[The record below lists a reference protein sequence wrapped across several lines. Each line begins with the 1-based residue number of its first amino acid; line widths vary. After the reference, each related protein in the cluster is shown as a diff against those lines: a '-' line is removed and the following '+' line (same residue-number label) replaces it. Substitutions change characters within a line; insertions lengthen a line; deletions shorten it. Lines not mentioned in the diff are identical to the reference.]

1 VTGVTTESRHNSA
14 INKTNMENKYN
25 VILTIT
31 KQTSMPQRTRTTT
44 RKVSEIRRV
53 FNHLRDNMRE
63 GDVISVPMANDTK
76 VASMRSQL
84 GEYRR
89 EEKLTDTLG
98 YKTQVVKENGGLQLY
113 IGRIPIGKM
122 RNAAAPHSK
131 NPAPQSKADEFSLVP
146 VPVLPRLPRLPM
158 PSGPSLPPL
167 PQPSGS
173 GVQA

>member
-1 VTGVTTESRHNSA
+1 
-14 INKTNMENKYN
+14 MENKYN

-31 KQTSMPQRTRTTT
+31 KQKSMPPRTRTTT

-53 FNHLRDNMRE
+53 YNHLRDNMRE
-63 GDVISVPMANDTK
+63 GDVISVPMANGTK

-84 GEYRR
+84 GAYRK
-89 EEKLTDTLG
+89 EDKLTGTLG
-98 YKTQVVKENGGLQLY
+98 YETRVVKENGCLQLY

-131 NPAPQSKADEFSLVP
+131 NPAPQSKADEVSLVP
-146 VPVLPRLPRLPM
+146 VLPTPPRLPM

-167 PQPSGS
+167 PKPSGS
-173 GVQA
+173 EVAS

>member
-1 VTGVTTESRHNSA
+1 M
-14 INKTNMENKYN
+14 KNKYN

-31 KQTSMPQRTRTTT
+31 KQNSMPARTHTTTT

-53 FNHLRDNMRE
+53 YNHLRDNMRD
-63 GDVISVPMANDTK
+63 GDVVSVPMANDTK

-84 GEYRR
+84 TAYRK
-89 EEKLTDTLG
+89 EDKLSNSLG

-113 IGRIPIGKM
+113 INRIPIGQM
-122 RNAAAPHSK
+122 RNAAAPH
-131 NPAPQSKADEFSLVP
+131 SKADEFSLVP
-146 VPVLPRLPRLPM
+146 VPVLPPLPRLPM